1 MPIFDKPKGFSA
13 KFLSKNPLNNGPF
26 SQLENPNEYTAETFY
41 NVPDPDAPD
50 GGFSTNDDSK
60 AYAEWQKQLKKKKKK
75 KVTGGSSDPFA
86 GSKKKK
92 KKKVDKKDRDYDTYS
107 QLNPNNP
114 EKD

>member
-1 MPIFDKPKGFSA
+1 MPIFNKPKGFAA

-60 AYAEWQKQLKKKKKK
+60 AYAKWLKQLKLKKGKKKI
-75 KVTGGSSDPFA
+75 TGGSSDPFT

-92 KKKVDKKDRDYDTYS
+92 KKKENKDYDTYS
-107 QLNPNNP
+107 QLNPDNP